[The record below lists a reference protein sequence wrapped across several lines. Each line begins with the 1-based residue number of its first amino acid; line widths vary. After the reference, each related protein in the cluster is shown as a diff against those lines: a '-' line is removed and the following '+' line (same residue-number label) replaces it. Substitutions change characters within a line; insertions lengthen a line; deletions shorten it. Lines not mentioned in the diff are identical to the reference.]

1 MWPALITKPVSKT
14 ITSSSIQNLSLI
26 LSIYACQVHQ
36 YQMMPHPSKF
46 SKNRANNYIITD
58 WSWKSTCS
66 KKDCHYIWYCQ
77 ISTHIYIT
85 RNKWCL
91 LINLDISHHCLI
103 AVHLWRHKKWLN
115 FPQFCKKMKIFAFSL
130 YILPL
135 EA

>member
-26 LSIYACQVHQ
+26 LSIYACQVHHLIHLSLVKIE
-36 YQMMPHPSKF
+36 P
-46 SKNRANNYIITD
+46 IITD